1 MTNPCA
7 KVLTDDHSINHPTR
21 RVAQVRPQGGAP
33 LPSDV
38 VPLGLD
44 ALAAELGVSRMT
56 AHRRMTAWA
65 SQQHDA
71 RCLRVVELPVRV
83 GKGAT
88 RQALHVLWPR
98 SPLPEAAAYQPCHA
112 P

>member
-1 MTNPCA
+1 MTNLRGDR
-7 KVLTDDHSINHPTR
+7 LTADHSINHPIR

-71 RCLRVVELPVRV
+71 RCLRVVALPVRV
-83 GKGAT
+83 GKGAV
-88 RQALHVLWPR
+88 REALHVLWPKPR
-98 SPLPEAAAYQPCHA
+98 DLDGMAGLTCP
-112 P
+112 